1 MRFFYPII
9 LAFLVLFSACKGPKY
24 YTNLGTKQEAS
35 GLTAEAAT
43 SYYNALV
50 KKTSYLPAQ
59 AGMKRTGQL
68 VLNQK
73 LAEFG
78 RKKAMGTPK
87 EAVYSYLE
95 AADYKNKIN
104 NVGIQLEVGQ
114 MYADDYD
121 DAKKDYI
128 HELYEKGTSHLEK
141 EEYREA
147 ELSFKE
153 IEKFDPNFKDAKDLQ
168 DIAYLEPLYKDG
180 KAMFEAGKYRSAY
193 ESLNK
198 VIDRKSTYKDAKD
211 LKAKSIEKGTITIA
225 LLPFSNGTRVS
236 GVETSM
242 AAYTLSALTEIKDPF
257 LKVVDRENMMAILQE
272 QKLQLSGVVDDKTA
286 VEVGKLV
293 GAQVI
298 LTGTVLK
305 FDEKK
310 GFVNSDTRTAY
321 QSYLEK
327 QVSNGQEVMVT
338 KYKPV
343 NYTDYSGKSSVA
355 IDFQLKLVSLKTG
368 ELLRTKMINKKMED
382 EIHYARSD
390 ASRDNLFPGSDGR
403 VETASDRVQNFRG
416 LFTARK
422 ELKSVG
428 DLTTEAYNQ
437 TAKEMANDV
446 KALMLELVK

>member
-1 MRFFYPII
+1 MRFFYSIA
-9 LAFLVLFSACKGPKY
+9 LASLVLLTACKGPKY
-24 YTNLGTKQEAS
+24 YTKLGTQQEAS

-50 KKTSYLPAQ
+50 KKRSYIPAQ
-59 AGMKRTGQL
+59 TGMKRTGQL

-78 RKKAMGTPK
+78 RKKAMGTSK

-95 AADYKNKIN
+95 AIDYKNKIN
-104 NVGIQLEVGQ
+104 NIGIQLEVGQ

-121 DAKKDYI
+121 NAKKNYI
-128 HELYEKGTSHLEK
+128 HELYEKGTGHLEK

-180 KAMFEAGKYRSAY
+180 KAMFEAGRYRTAY

-198 VIDRKSTYKDAKD
+198 VLDRKDTYKDAKE
-211 LKAKSIEKGTITIA
+211 LKAKALEKGTITVAI
-225 LLPFSNGTRVS
+225 LPFNNGTRVN

-242 AAYTLSALTEIKDPF
+242 AAYTLSSLTEIKDPF

-305 FDEKK
+305 FEEKK

-338 KYKPV
+338 KYKAV
-343 NYTDYSGKSSVA
+343 NYTDYSGKSSVTM
-355 IDFQLKLVSLKTG
+355 DFQLKVVSLKTG

-382 EIHYARSD
+382 ESHYAKSD
-390 ASRDNLFPGSDGR
+390 IARDNLFPGSDGR
-403 VETASDRVQNFRG
+403 VETANDRVQSFRG
-416 LFTARK
+416 LFTARRD
-422 ELKSVG
+422 LKSVG

-437 TAKEMANDV
+437 TAREIANDV
-446 KALMLELVK
+446 KSLMQELVK